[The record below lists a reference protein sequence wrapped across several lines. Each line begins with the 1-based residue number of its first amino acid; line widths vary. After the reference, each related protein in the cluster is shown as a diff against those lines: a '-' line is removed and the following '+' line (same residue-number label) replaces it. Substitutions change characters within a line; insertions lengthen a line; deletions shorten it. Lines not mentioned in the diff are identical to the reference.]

1 MRDILED
8 DKRQR
13 LASLREE
20 RDTIQAQLKAKLL
33 EIDEYEEHLDGL
45 LALEEKR
52 ANPSGIGPPKP
63 QADPSPTELNNEF
76 DHDILTILSG
86 GKSLTHGE
94 IKAEMEAK
102 NWEASEGKSLGR
114 QIQGTLVSLMKNQG
128 LIETTGTGKWRR
140 KDKMSEAAA

>member
-1 MRDILED
+1 MRDIRED
-8 DKRQR
+8 LRQR
-13 LASLREE
+13 LASLRQE
-20 RDTIQAQLKAKLL
+20 RDAIQAQLKAKML

-63 QADPSPTELNNEF
+63 QADPSPTELSNEF
-76 DHDILTILSG
+76 DQDILTILSG
-86 GKSLTHGE
+86 GRELTHGE

-114 QIQGTLVSLMKNQG
+114 QIQGTLVSLMKNRQ
-128 LIETTGTGKWRR
+128 LIEPAGFGKWRR
-140 KDKMSEAAA
+140 TDKASEAA